1 MLVAQVVSVS
11 SVGSINCCWGRSC
24 CNNCIRFKCCW
35 IHHFVIRLLVFGLPV
50 YSSICPSCSTV
61 YTYMEVSVCKCSK
74 VTFASNTCKIKINYS
89 TICIYC
95 WIVTVM
101 SLSLSAPPKLLPLYC
116 YSVKSCK
123 FLSSCIYSYIV
134 FCTITCNIKCCTTTI
149 TVWIHLQHQCIVECF
164 NKFNVIKCICCN
176 DIECICCVVGNE

>member
-1 MLVAQVVSVS
+1 MLHSLQYQLLVESVLVAQVVSVS
-11 SVGSINCCWGRSC
+11 SVGSINCCWGRVLLQQL
-24 CNNCIRFKCCW
+24 RGFKCCW
-35 IHHFVIRLLVFGLPV
+35 IHHFVIRLLVFGATCLG
-50 YSSICPSCSTV
+50 SICPSCSTV
-61 YTYMEVSVCKCSK
+61 YTYIVSVCKCSK

-101 SLSLSAPPKLLPLYC
+101 SLSLSAPPKLLPLDC

-149 TVWIHLQHQCIVECF
+149 TV
-164 NKFNVIKCICCN
+164 
-176 DIECICCVVGNE
+176 